1 MLLKDIY
8 NENPRTINS
17 KTLIKDALTRMVTDR
32 LNGYLVV
39 DENGK
44 LKGILSLQDIAAAT
58 VPKQFQQN
66 TNMAAAMYREGMF
79 KEACLAIANKPVSS
93 IMRKKF
99 VTASL
104 DTNVMVVAAD
114 FLQND
119 LYIVPVIEKGD
130 LVGVVT
136 RSQIK
141 KALLESMKE

>member
-8 NENPRTINS
+8 NANPRTIISN
-17 KTLIKDALTRMVTDR
+17 TLIKDALTRMVTDR

-66 TNMAAAMYREGMF
+66 IHMAAAMYREGMF
-79 KEACLAIANKPVSS
+79 KEACKAIQDKPVSS
-93 IMRKKF
+93 IMRRKF
-99 VTASL
+99 TTVSL
-104 DTNVMVVAAD
+104 DANVMVVAAD

-119 LYIVPVIEKGD
+119 LYIVPVIEKGN
-130 LVGVVT
+130 LIGVVT